1 MPRRE
6 FDIAEM
12 LMRSAGR
19 VVSRSQLLHE
29 LFNEQPS
36 PKSLD
41 VQVGRLRARL
51 SKAEGRVRIM
61 TVRGRG
67 YRFLTF
73 EDDVIDLTAAEE
85 SSRAVVTTVR

>member
-1 MPRRE
+1 
-6 FDIAEM
+6 
-12 LMRSAGR
+12 
-19 VVSRSQLLHE
+19 
-29 LFNEQPS
+29 
-36 PKSLD
+36 
-41 VQVGRLRARL
+41 
-51 SKAEGRVRIM
+51 M